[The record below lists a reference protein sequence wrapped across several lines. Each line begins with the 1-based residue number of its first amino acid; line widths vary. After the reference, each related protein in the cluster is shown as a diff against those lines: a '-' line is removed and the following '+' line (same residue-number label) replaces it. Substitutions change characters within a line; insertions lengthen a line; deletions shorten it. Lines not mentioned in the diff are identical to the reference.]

1 MNHLSIAI
9 IKKQIVAKSNDFS
22 NKFDYLVLKEGS
34 KYKFFDYKS
43 NAIGDRFRFTDFKN
57 KIISY
62 FGLRDIN
69 DKNEKI
75 DFEKPPRLFKTS
87 KNDPYATSYE
97 YILSNEQIE
106 RIDQKLPSNEGVWNN
121 IVWLS
126 EEELLAKKDNWLTN
140 QNFIFKTETPFQTPN
155 FSNKL
160 RESLKNIVEAK
171 KNGKLVI
178 FTGAGVSI
186 DSGVPGWW
194 RLIQELKAG
203 IDGDEED
210 FLKVGQLYYDSR
222 GKKEYNSRVQE
233 ILKHGVTKYN
243 PIHQKIVELQPHHII
258 STNYDSH
265 FEQIFEQKSY
275 RYSVIK
281 KDTDLP
287 YSNGSSLF
295 VKMHGDFDERNIVLK
310 EKDYEQYSE
319 NFPLIEGFIKGIFA
333 SKLVLFVGFSFT
345 DPNLEH
351 ITNSV
356 KNILK
361 EDNQPPYLFIIQDK
375 KDKNYKERKRK
386 LEKKGL
392 IIVEYEDLPINKYF
406 EGITSDEESIQLK
419 ELSPTGQKVFKFLKT
434 IEEFDVFSDTIENLN
449 VKDQLINSVL
459 RFKELGAIP
468 LSVIE
473 KISPFKL
480 QKKAQYELN
489 TSASYNYPAI
499 ETLNEDLLSFLK
511 DEKGDMDNI
520 VLKPINDKT
529 IKPEKQELH
538 KALNLLCSSGV
549 FAVGRKNDTS
559 PSYIK
564 FHVEN
569 NENCNCPKCLF
580 GRFEIGNL
588 LQELYSTASKAICK
602 STNQNIGFEEAWG
615 FQKMGQ
621 FAKAYFTLEEMKSK
635 SWRKK
640 EYVSFFIASYN
651 QTLLYPFLRSW
662 DIMDLNENE
671 LEDIQIKIKKIDLD
685 KILFEL
691 PIDISI
697 KEALVAIKE
706 NKLFESSRIII
717 ERNYS
722 TIKDTYDKYKDGNY
736 YSMGPAYWHEAE
748 TTFYILWIFYKNNSL
763 FNEEYKY
770 FIDLANRYLE
780 SMLMSYSTNIQ
791 YKQKLPNFSELFV
804 ITFITLGNT
813 KELASHL
820 KTYDVK
826 TLKFENNKKTL
837 NNIFESF
844 ESFITSGYEINTIF
858 SRKINNNKLYSRAL
872 KDSDLFKSKMVRS
885 LNNFL
890 VLFTKIDL
898 SNSQVNEV
906 LDKILNY
913 LEVNSIYE
921 YHDSFSYFS
930 LFSVQYINSFNEQNI
945 FRLLNYIV
953 SKHIGTNS
961 LVEPICDAIINKQGN
976 EQILGEEF
984 YIQLLQCKDK
994 KKIAPFFRLLNKE
1007 QQTKYLKLI
1016 KPSLDNNKLIQYL
1029 YNWGVWELRN
1039 ESSIFD
1045 KYVANLYL
1053 ACKGFP
1059 DYEINNDG
1067 FPNNIKSTSVWNQ
1080 LHFYVNLIYK
1090 NQLFDM
1096 ESINDIHSSIDSEMF
1111 KWILKPDAFDYSKFN
1126 LNWILSFDRPHI
1138 MEHIGKSRD
1147 LKTAVKKGLSR
1158 NYNVNV
1164 AKIYF
1169 EKLLTEQ
1176 VESTMPQH
1184 TL

>member
-1 MNHLSIAI
+1 MNHISIAI
-9 IKKQIVAKSNDFS
+9 IKKQIVNNSDNFS
-22 NKFDYLVLKEGS
+22 NKDSNKFEYLVLKEGS
-34 KYKFFDYKS
+34 KFKFFDYKS

-62 FGLRDIN
+62 FDLQDIKG
-69 DKNEKI
+69 KNEKI
-75 DFEKPPRLFKTS
+75 DFEKSPRLFKTS

-97 YILSNEQIE
+97 YILSNKQIE
-106 RIDQKLPSNEGVWNN
+106 IIDDKLPSNEGVWSNL
-121 IVWLS
+121 IWLS
-126 EEELLAKKDNWLTN
+126 EEELLANKDKWIPT

-186 DSGVPGWW
+186 DSGVPGWCQ
-194 RLIQELKAG
+194 LIEELKAG

-310 EKDYEQYSE
+310 EEDYQQYSE

-351 ITNSV
+351 IINSV

-406 EGITSDEESIQLK
+406 EGITSDEEKIQLK
-419 ELSPTGQKVFKFLKT
+419 ELSPTGQKVYKLLKT
-434 IEEFDVFSDTIENLN
+434 IEEFDVFSDTIENLG
-449 VKDQLINSVL
+449 VKYQLINSVL

-468 LSVIE
+468 ISVLE

-480 QKKAQYELN
+480 KKKAQYELN
-489 TSASYNYPAI
+489 TSASYKYSAI

-511 DEKGDMDNI
+511 DEKGDKDNI
-520 VLKPINDKT
+520 VLKPINDRT
-529 IKPEKQELH
+529 IKPEKKELH
-538 KALNLLCSSGV
+538 KALNLLYSSGV

-564 FHVEN
+564 FNVEN
-569 NENCNCPKCLF
+569 NDNCNCPKCLF
-580 GRFEIGNL
+580 GRFEIGSL
-588 LQELYSTASKAICK
+588 LQEMHSTASKAICK

-621 FAKAYFTLEEMKSK
+621 FAKAYFTLEEVKSK

-640 EYVSFFIASYN
+640 EYISFFIASYN
-651 QTLLYPFLRSW
+651 QTLLYPFFGSW
-662 DIMDLNENE
+662 DITDLNENE
-671 LEDIQIKIKKIDLD
+671 LEDIRVKIKKIDLD

-697 KEALVAIKE
+697 KEALVSIKE
-706 NKLFESSRIII
+706 NKLFVSSKIII

-722 TIKDTYDKYKDGNY
+722 TIKDTYNKYKDSNY
-736 YSMGPAYWHEAE
+736 YLMGPAYWYETE
-748 TTFYILWIFYKNNSL
+748 TTFSILWLFYKNNSL

-780 SMLMSYSTNIQ
+780 SMLVSYSTNIE
-791 YKQKLPNFSELFV
+791 YEQKLPEFSELFR

-813 KELASHL
+813 KELLSHL
-820 KTYDVK
+820 KTYNVS
-826 TLKFENNKKTL
+826 KFKFANNKKTVDDIL
-837 NNIFESF
+837 ESF
-844 ESFITSGYEINTIF
+844 DSFISSGYEINTFF
-858 SRKINNNKLYSRAL
+858 SRKINNNKLYSRVF
-872 KDSDLFKSKMVRS
+872 KDSDLFKGKMVRS

-890 VLFTKIDL
+890 ILFTKIEL
-898 SNSQVNEV
+898 SNCQLNEI

-913 LEVNSIYE
+913 FEVNSIYE
-921 YHDSFSYFS
+921 YYDSFSCFS
-930 LFSVQYINSFNEQNI
+930 LFSVKSINSFNEQNTK
-945 FRLLNYIV
+945 RLLNYIV
-953 SKHIGTNS
+953 SKHIGLNN
-961 LVEPICDAIINKQGN
+961 LVEPICDAIINKQRK
-976 EQILGEEF
+976 EQVLGEEF
-984 YIQLLQCKDK
+984 YVQLLHCKDK
-994 KKIAPFFRLLNKE
+994 VKIAPFFRLLNKE
-1007 QQTKYLKLI
+1007 QQTKYLTLI
-1016 KPSLDNNKLIQYL
+1016 KPSLNENELIRYA
-1029 YNWGVWELRN
+1029 YKWGVWGLRN
-1039 ESSIFD
+1039 ESSLLD
-1045 KYVANLYL
+1045 KYVENLNL
-1053 ACKGFP
+1053 ECKGFP

-1067 FPNNIKSTSVWNQ
+1067 YPDKINSFSVWNQ

-1090 NQLFDM
+1090 NQLFNMD
-1096 ESINDIHSSIDSEMF
+1096 SINEIYSSIDSEMF
-1111 KWILKPDAFDYSKFN
+1111 KWILKPDKFDYSKFN
-1126 LNWILSFDRPHI
+1126 INWILSFDRPHI

-1147 LKTAVKKGLSR
+1147 LKIAIKKGLIS
-1158 NYNVNV
+1158 NYNENV

-1169 EKLLTEQ
+1169 EKLLTE
-1176 VESTMPQH
+1176 
-1184 TL
+1184 